1 MDKSLILKNL
11 LNSGETLIM
20 PEAYDPISAKLIE
33 NTGFKAFN
41 VRVIVFL
48 LLQDIKEKL
57 MFL

>member
-1 MDKSLILKNL
+1 
-11 LNSGETLIM
+11 M

>member
-1 MDKSLILKNL
+1 MDKRLILMIL

>member
-20 PEAYDPISAKLIE
+20 PDAYDPISAKLIE